1 MVSRL
6 DAEGLGV
13 ELVRLY
19 GDLEQQFAAGVAR
32 RLAAGIDSPGWLN
45 DKLARSGEVRNWAE
59 QLARRV
65 ALGASIRRTIVKAF
79 DAGANSAQQQLA
91 GPLRNRRDHIT
102 PVQRT
107 LPGAQAIDRL
117 AAGLAGR
124 LDAAGLRVAR
134 SVTDAY
140 QQTVTAGAAHV
151 LGGASTRRQA
161 ASQVWNR
168 LLDQGFTGFTDV
180 RGRNWSLAGYVDMA
194 TRTTTAQAA
203 VAGQLD
209 RQAQYGLDLVIVSNA
224 PQECKRCRPWEG
236 KILSRDG
243 SGAGG
248 KTLQVEHATEDRM
261 ITVRVAGSVAEA
273 VAAGLLHPNCRHSL
287 SAYLPGLTRVPP
299 EGSTADPEGNKARER
314 LRDLERQVRKAK
326 LQEAGALTPEARA
339 AAVQR
344 QKIAQAKIREHVK
357 ANKHLGVKRK
367 PEREQIDLGNRR
379 STAPPPAPPA
389 PPTPRPSPPPAPRP
403 TPPAPAP
410 RPAAPA
416 TPPAPQLH
424 PSAQAV
430 TIDPSVPAS
439 QVRHVRVELDRQAQ
453 VLPRAVDSLG
463 GVRSATQAELAAVNP
478 NAVAYYN
485 PGGTNARWITL
496 GPDPF
501 GATITATTRSCT
513 ASGWWTQCPDALA
526 AGGHVFAHEFGH
538 HVDFNLLRG
547 WRNSAQVAEIWRTLA
562 REIGVAAPQ
571 TRMVGSLTETLG
583 LTTWF
588 ETNRAAIAA
597 LVSEYGATT
606 STEFIAE
613 VWAEYVNMGPA
624 ARPAIKKLGDMIKK
638 IAEASQ

>member
-19 GDLEQQFAAGVAR
+19 GDLERELAVGVAR
-32 RLAAGIDSPGWLN
+32 RVAAGIDSPGWLN
-45 DKLARSGEVRNWAE
+45 DKLARSGEVRSWAE
-59 QLARRV
+59 QLAKRV
-65 ALGASIRRTIVKAF
+65 GLGASIRRAVVKAF

-91 GPLRNRRDHIT
+91 GPLRNRRDIT

-124 LDAAGLRVAR
+124 LDGAGLRVAR

-140 QQTVTAGAAHV
+140 QQTVTAGAANV
-151 LGGASTRRQA
+151 LGGALTRRQA
-161 ASQVWNR
+161 ASKVWNR

-224 PQECKRCRPWEG
+224 PQECVRCRPWEG
-236 KILSRDG
+236 KILTRDG

-248 KTLQVEHATEDRM
+248 RTLQVEHATEDRM

-273 VAAGLLHPNCRHSL
+273 TAAGLLHPNCRHSL
-287 SAYLPGLTRVPP
+287 SAYLPGLTKVPP
-299 EGSTADPEGNKARER
+299 AGSTADPEGNKARER

-339 AAVQR
+339 AAVAR
-344 QKIAQAKIREHVK
+344 QKVAQAKIREHVK

-379 STAPPPAPPA
+379 STGAPPAPPA
-389 PPTPRPSPPPAPRP
+389 PPAPAPRP
-403 TPPAPAP
+403 TPRPAPTPA
-410 RPAAPA
+410 PAAPA
-416 TPPAPQLH
+416 PPARPAPAAPQLH

-430 TIDPSVPAS
+430 TIDSSVPAA
-439 QVRHVRVELDRQAQ
+439 QVRHVREALDRQAR

-485 PGGTNARWITL
+485 PGGPDARWITL

-501 GATITATTRSCT
+501 SAAIAATTRSCT
-513 ASGWWTQCPDALA
+513 SSGWWTRCPDALA

-562 REIGVAAPQ
+562 SEIGVAAPQ
-571 TRMVGSLTETLG
+571 TRVIGSLTETLG

-588 ETNRAAIAA
+588 EVNARAIAA

-613 VWAEYVNMGPA
+613 VWAEYVNMGAA

-638 IAEASQ
+638 IAESSQ